1 MRKKCR
7 GLSRK
12 GGIIKVKK
20 LIVLVCLAALMCFGF
35 VGCKDEGSTTA
46 PDETVVVVEEETV
59 NVTAPAEAVPAA
71 EEAATAVEE
80 AVPAAPAEEA
90 APATN

>member
-1 MRKKCR
+1 M
-7 GLSRK
+7 
-12 GGIIKVKK
+12 KK

-35 VGCKDEGSTTA
+35 VGCKEEGSI
-46 PDETVVVVEEETV
+46 
-59 NVTAPAEAVPAA
+59 TAPAETTAVAPAEEAAVPAA
-71 EEAATAVEE
+71 EEAAPAVEE

>member
-1 MRKKCR
+1 M
-7 GLSRK
+7 
-12 GGIIKVKK
+12 KK
-20 LIVLVCLAALMCFGF
+20 LIVLVCLATLMCFGF
-35 VGCKDEGSTTA
+35 VGCKEEGSTTA
-46 PDETVVVVEEETV
+46 PSETTAV
-59 NVTAPAEAVPAA
+59 APAEEAAAPAVEEAVPAV

>member
-1 MRKKCR
+1 M
-7 GLSRK
+7 
-12 GGIIKVKK
+12 IKVKK

-35 VGCKDEGSTTA
+35 VGCKEEGSTTA
-46 PDETVVVVEEETV
+46 PETTAV
-59 NVTAPAEAVPAA
+59 APAEEAAAPAVEEAA
-71 EEAATAVEE
+71 TAVEEAATAVEE